1 MVAAR
6 ACGLGHGDRFVFLGA
21 GKRRGKHGT
30 VLAARRGFANVRF
43 DDGVALLCLAR
54 DCHPIPRRPP
64 PMW

>member
-1 MVAAR
+1 MPAASSP
-6 ACGLGHGDRFVFLGA
+6 GIGHDDRFVYLGT

-30 VLAARRGFANVRF
+30 VIKAWREFANVRF
-43 DDGVALLCLAR
+43 DDGIAVLCLAR